1 MKQLL
6 LLSVLFI
13 GFNGSSQDS
22 TIYQAFDFWVG
33 DWEANWIDAKGN
45 MIIGSNVITKE
56 LDGKVI
62 RETFTDPST
71 GFLGTSI
78 SVYSPADSSWHQAWA
93 DNSGGYI
100 NFKGIVDEGVR
111 IFQTDP
117 LQKGDDVIVRRMM
130 FYNIQPSSFDWDW
143 EVSKDGG
150 KTWKLAWQIKYLRKK

>member
-6 LLSVLFI
+6 LLAILFL
-13 GFNGSSQDS
+13 GFNASSQDS
-22 TIYQAFDFWVG
+22 TIYKAFDFWVG
-33 DWEANWIDAKGN
+33 DWEANWIDANGN
-45 MIIGSNVITKE
+45 MIIGSNLIAKE

-117 LQKGDDVIVRRMM
+117 VKNGDDSIVRRMM
-130 FYNIQPSSFDWDW
+130 FYNIQADSFDWDW

-150 KTWKLAWQIKYLRKK
+150 ETWKLAWKIKYLRKK